1 MLWLSYKTGVS
12 HLDLF
17 FKKVFDKQIQCTYLY
32 LQHCNLE
39 QSILT
44 WRELLN
50 LPYYTQYIKCNTFE
64 GIYAFY
70 WHLVYVVIGS
80 FQIKDPKVQGLTSLF
95 IVET

>member
-17 FKKVFDKQIQCTYLY
+17 FKKVFNKQIQCTYLY

-44 WRELLN
+44 
-50 LPYYTQYIKCNTFE
+50 
-64 GIYAFY
+64 
-70 WHLVYVVIGS
+70 
-80 FQIKDPKVQGLTSLF
+80 
-95 IVET
+95 